1 MSVLTPE
8 LRREAD
14 AIVAKYPN
22 SRSAVLPLLF
32 LVQSAE
38 GYVTESGMRE
48 IADILNLTPAQVLAA
63 ASFYTMFKKQQQG
76 TYLISVCRNIA
87 CTHLGGRALIGELEQ
102 KLGIQA
108 GQTTPDGK
116 FSLEAAECLATC
128 DGAPSMQIN
137 YEDFYKV
144 TPEVASELI
153 DKLERGEEVRSV
165 RGEVVKDS
173 RAISHETACAGLRHV
188 PEEMESLRTIGGES
202 PRVDTAPGFRPK
214 VEGHKRDDNGSPD
227 GAD

>member
-38 GYVTESGMRE
+38 GHVTEAGMRE

-63 ASFYTMFKKQQQG
+63 ASFYTMFKKQPQG

-87 CTHLGGRALIGELEQ
+87 CTHLGGRALIGELETR
-102 KLGIQA
+102 LGIEA

-116 FSLEAAECLATC
+116 FTLEAAECLATC

-144 TPEVASELI
+144 TPDVAKELV

-173 RAISHETACAGLRHV
+173 RAISRETALSGVRHT
-188 PEEMESLRTIGGES
+188 PDHMESLRTIGGES

-214 VEGHKRDDNGSPD
+214 VEGHKRDAD
-227 GAD
+227 GDH

>member
-1 MSVLTPE
+1 MTVLDGD
-8 LRREAD
+8 LRAQAD

-38 GYVTESGMRE
+38 GHVTEEGMRE
-48 IADILNLTPAQVLAA
+48 VADILQLTPAQVLAA
-63 ASFYTMFKKQQQG
+63 ASFYTMLKKRPQG

-87 CTHLGGRALIGELEQ
+87 CTHLGGRELIAKFEER
-102 KLGIQA
+102 LGIEA
-108 GQTTPDGK
+108 GQTTPDGR
-116 FSLEAAECLATC
+116 FTLEAAECLATC
-128 DGAPSMQIN
+128 DGAPSLQVN

-144 TPEVASELI
+144 DPETASELI

-173 RAISHETACAGLRHV
+173 RAISRETACAGLRYV
-188 PEEMESLRTIGGES
+188 PDEMESMRTVGGET

-214 VEGHKRDDNGSPD
+214 VEGHKR
-227 GAD
+227 GADGDADGDN

>member
-1 MSVLTPE
+1 MTVLTAE
-8 LRREAD
+8 LRQEAD

-38 GYVTESGMRE
+38 GHVTEEGMRE

-63 ASFYTMFKKQQQG
+63 ASFYTMFKKQPQG

-87 CTHLGGRALIGELEQ
+87 CTHLGGRDLIGALE
-102 KLGIQA
+102 KRLGIKV
-108 GQTTPDGK
+108 GQTTRDGK
-116 FSLEAAECLATC
+116 FTLEAAECLATC

-144 TPEVASELI
+144 TPGSAAELVE
-153 DKLERGEEVRSV
+153 KLEGGEEVRSV
-165 RGEVVKDS
+165 RGELVKDS
-173 RAISHETACAGLRHV
+173 RAISRETACAGARHV
-188 PEEMESLRTIGGES
+188 TGEMESLRTIGGET

-214 VEGHKRDDNGSPD
+214 VEGHKRDAEGTD
-227 GAD
+227 GDD